1 LILLVII
8 IAYFLNNKYFYRKK
22 NMPLSI
28 NPYIRAG
35 ASQVLTNPVVNTV
48 AGNVGL
54 LPGILSPEKQ
64 RLDNTV
70 NRLSGG
76 IGSGLNG
83 NTAGSTQVNLSQVA
97 TSITA
102 LGAQSGLI
110 SQQRANQ
117 IGAAVGLANVISS
130 TGSISPTQAAGALG
144 VPGPGIP
151 LPPTVATV
159 IGNIGQAGTVIPGP
173 AALPARAAEAIA
185 SGGTAVGSSP
195 INVSANSAANL
206 ASNLIQAVRSANVQ
220 GIVGPAFDTI
230 AATVRPVPVSPGDWR
245 VRISA
250 PPAVSDLGGE
260 FGAEGS
266 SIIFPVL
273 PSMTLAH
280 RANYTETGLVHTNYL
295 FLAYKNSQTDDI
307 TISCEWPVETKD
319 DCAQFVDMVRLG
331 RTLTKMFYGS
341 SNYLGNPPPIC
352 TMKGYGEGGVLLPD
366 TPIVVKSFSLDLKDD
381 VNYIEYN
388 DNWIPRLSS
397 VSFQVAVIYNRN
409 TQRAFNLAA
418 YRYQAGV
425 IKY

>member
-1 LILLVII
+1 
-8 IAYFLNNKYFYRKK
+8 
-22 NMPLSI
+22 MPLPI
-28 NPYIRAG
+28 NGYIRAG
-35 ASQVLTNPVVNTV
+35 ASQVLTNPIVNTV
-48 AGNVGL
+48 VGNVGV

-70 NRLSGG
+70 NRLGGG

-83 NTAGSTQVNLSQVA
+83 NTAGKSQVNLSQVA

-102 LGAQSGLI
+102 LGTQSGII

-130 TGSISPTQAAGALG
+130 TGSISATQAAGALG
-144 VPGPGIP
+144 IPGPGIP

-195 INVSANSAANL
+195 INASASSAANL
-206 ASNLIQAVRSANVQ
+206 ANNLVQAARTANLQ
-220 GIVGPAFDTI
+220 GVVGPLFNTI
-230 AATVRPVPVSPGDWR
+230 EATVRPVSVSPGDWR
-245 VRISA
+245 VRIS
-250 PPAVSDLGGE
+250 PPDAVDGGQGKE
-260 FGAEGS
+260 
-266 SIIFPVL
+266 IVFPVL
-273 PSMTLAH
+273 PNMTLAH

-295 FLAYKNSQTDDI
+295 FLAYKNSQTEDI

-319 DCAQFVDMVRLG
+319 DCEEFVDMVRLG

-341 SNYLGNPPPIC
+341 SSYLGNPPPIC
-352 TMKGYGEGGVLLPD
+352 TIKGYGDGAVILPD

-381 VNYIEYN
+381 VSYIEYN
-388 DNWIPRLSS
+388 NNWIPRLSS

-409 TQRAFNLAA
+409 TQRAFNIAE
-418 YRYQAGV
+418 YRIGANV